1 MLGGDPLGSLA
12 IPAGLGAANN
22 SPQCLTAWAVTL
34 LHPPG
39 VLVIESSMSVDI
51 ETLYRTHGP
60 MVLRRCRRLLR
71 DENKALDAMH
81 DVFVELLRRENRLDA
96 RAPAGLLLTTA
107 TNVCLNRLRSER
119 RRPEDPDDELLVRI
133 ASLGDDAEAL
143 SLARRALDRIFG
155 DEPSS
160 TRLIAVLLYVD
171 RLTLEETAA
180 EVGLSVSG
188 VRKRLRTL
196 RERLPI
202 TQGDA

>member
-1 MLGGDPLGSLA
+1 
-12 IPAGLGAANN
+12 
-22 SPQCLTAWAVTL
+22 
-34 LHPPG
+34 
-39 VLVIESSMSVDI
+39 
-51 ETLYRTHGP
+51 

-96 RAPAGLLLTTA
+96 RSPAGLLLTTA
-107 TNVCLNRLRSER
+107 TNLCLNRLRSER
-119 RRPEDPDDELLVRI
+119 RRPEDPDEDLLIRI
-133 ASLGDDAEAL
+133 ASLGDDAETL

-155 DEPSS
+155 DQPSS

-180 EVGLSVSG
+180 EVGMSVSG

-196 RERLPI
+196 KERLPV